1 MMKYVQSSGITALGK
16 YVLVGGTLA
25 VMLAG
30 CSTTVY
36 RESFGDITTRNK
48 ITVAETVERLE
59 MYVGP
64 NGLNLS
70 ARDQDAVDNFIIQ
83 YSRTAEGPLYVNI
96 PGAAAQGAGV
106 RQAQSVITSRLQ
118 SLGLPPQAL
127 QVGQYASRDGAPAPI
142 VLSYRRLTTEPIECQ
157 QGSSLTHTSNN
168 QPYGGFGCAQTANL
182 AAMIADPRQLLSP
195 YDLANGPAD
204 RRTLVL
210 DGYSTAGTTATPRPA
225 DQEVS
230 ATSGT
235 GG

>member
-1 MMKYVQSSGITALGK
+1 MMKIIKSSRRFSSAKYAMTAG
-16 YVLVGGTLA
+16 LVA
-25 VMLAG
+25 AMLAG
-30 CSTTVY
+30 CSTSVY
-36 RESFGDITTRNK
+36 RESFGDTSLRNK

-64 NGLNLS
+64 NGLTLS
-70 ARDQDAVDNFIIQ
+70 ARDQDAVDNFIVQ

-96 PGAAAQGAGV
+96 PGAIAQGAGV
-106 RQAQSVITSRLQ
+106 HQAQSVITSRLQ
-118 SLGLPPQAL
+118 SLGVPPQAL
-127 QVGQYASRDGAPAPI
+127 QVGQYASRNGTPAPI

-168 QPYGGFGCAQTANL
+168 QPYGNFGCAQTANL
-182 AAMIADPRQLLSP
+182 AAMISDPRQLLAP

-210 DGYSTAGTTATPRPA
+210 DGFSTAGTTATPRPA

-230 ATSGT
+230 ASTGT